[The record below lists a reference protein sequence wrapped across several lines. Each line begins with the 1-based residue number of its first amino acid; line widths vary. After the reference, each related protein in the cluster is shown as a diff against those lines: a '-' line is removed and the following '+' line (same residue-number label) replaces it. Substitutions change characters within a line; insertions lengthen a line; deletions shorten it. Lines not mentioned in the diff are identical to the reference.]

1 MQLQEIAIAP
11 QVPAG
16 SYAEIVPADHADS
29 VQWIVDNGEAVQAGA
44 LSGSASIV
52 KQGSGVLRFTGTAMA
67 YTGLFT
73 VNQGTLAV
81 DGLFWG
87 PVQINDGARL
97 QGDRKSTRLNSSN

>member
-1 MQLQEIAIAP
+1 
-11 QVPAG
+11 
-16 SYAEIVPADHADS
+16 
-29 VQWIVDNGEAVQAGA
+29 
-44 LSGSASIV
+44 
-52 KQGSGVLRFTGTAMA
+52 MA

-97 QGDRKSTRLNSSN
+97 QGEGQVGATTVMAGGSLASGNNPGGLKVHGDLVFRPGSRFDARVAPSGVGGSVGVTGRALRSEEHTSELQS